1 MSLASI
7 SRSLWR
13 KTTDL
18 NIFGLLPASQPSILR
33 SSQRDR
39 ALDACILPVAE
50 DASSSFILLQLA
62 KTEKSDAEAQVAK
75 IGVVLSNRYCRF
87 LTVPWSDA
95 LLREVDGAA
104 YMQRA
109 FADAYGDNASQWE
122 ICCPDEA
129 YGRPRVACAIDRE
142 TLSGIRATCSEHKR
156 ELAFVRPYF
165 SAAYNRFRDQMQV
178 ANGALAVVEDEVLAI
193 GRWVNGS
200 VVEIE
205 VLPCTSDW
213 QSVLMASVARSRL
226 EEEALGD
233 VFVVCPPGW
242 MGDAVADEKSGWKL
256 LTWPEDLAAC
266 VAEHPAL
273 ALPACAI

>member
-7 SRSLWR
+7 SRSLWQQS
-13 KTTDL
+13 TDL
-18 NIFGLLPASQPSILR
+18 NTFGLLPASQPSIFR

-50 DASSSFILLQLA
+50 DVPPSFVSLLLA
-62 KTEKSDAEAQVAK
+62 KTEASEAEFQGSK

-87 LTVPWSDA
+87 LTLPWSDA
-95 LLREVDGAA
+95 LLSEVDGAA
-104 YMQRA
+104 YMLRA

-142 TLSGIRATCSEHKR
+142 ILSSVRVTCAEHKR

-165 SAAYNRFRDQMQV
+165 SAAYNRFREQMPV
-178 ANGALAVVEDEVLAI
+178 ANGVLAVVENEVLTI

-226 EEEALGD
+226 EEEALGE

-242 MGDAVADEKSGWKL
+242 MGDAVADDKAGWKL
-256 LTWPEDLAAC
+256 LTWPEEVAAC